1 MLPIAKYLSIALED
15 IEVIRIALYELTYTG
30 EVLISGVALA
40 TLCLLGQEEP
50 ERQLFVSLDLLLSIK
65 SEKLGLCRRIVLA
78 EEILM
83 HT

>member
-30 EVLISGVALA
+30 EILISGVALA
-40 TLCLLGQEEP
+40 TLCLLGLEET
-50 ERQLFVSLDLLLSIK
+50 ERQLFVSLDLLLSIE

-78 EEILM
+78 
-83 HT
+83 